1 MQNHMKVEEVT
12 LDPIP
17 PLKCIYA
24 PPSIKVLFPLNQCKF
39 SFRKFTANSIKT
51 YTSQYRKNMIH
62 NLSDH
67 ALTEDEFSVLTKRLS
82 FVPNTTKT
90 FKQETKKSWSKFKT
104 RMLTEYFFRNN
115 IDDKRS
121 FKRSPVGHLLPLT
134 TLL

>member
-39 SFRKFTANSIKT
+39 PFCKFTANSIKT

-115 IDDKRS
+115 IDDKTPILRGVQLDTS
-121 FKRSPVGHLLPLT
+121 SL
-134 TLL
+134 

>member
-12 LDPIP
+12 LDPIT

-51 YTSQYRKNMIH
+51 YTSKYRKNMIH

-67 ALTEDEFSVLTKRLS
+67 ALTEDNSQFSPNAYPLFPTPPKRL
-82 FVPNTTKT
+82 NK
-90 FKQETKKSWSKFKT
+90 KQKSLGVSS
-104 RMLTEYFFRNN
+104 RLAC
-115 IDDKRS
+115 
-121 FKRSPVGHLLPLT
+121 
-134 TLL
+134 